1 MKKALTLFVL
11 LLMSVFAF
19 AQNPK
24 LRYQAVVR
32 DSQNKLVVEQ
42 SVTVTVNVLKADN
55 TSQFEQTLNANTNRN
70 GLMSLE
76 IGDETAAWSNIYWEG
91 AKIRT
96 AITLPNGSQV
106 VDTSNVNAV
115 PFALYANSVS
125 DEVLNNLM
133 EAQSSQ
139 MDAFQQSLDTLSHLF
154 FDYAYLDGKPCPL
167 TSTMSDG
174 TNSYPTVVIGK
185 QCWMA
190 QNLRTTAGLDYRD
203 DYFHANNNEN
213 NDEEYGLLYTWY
225 AATDNQTQDEGH
237 PMVKGICPEGWHI
250 PSIAEWNTM
259 TSYINSRPTQFKHC
273 GNGNIA
279 STLASKTRW
288 SGSSDVDC
296 SPAKDLSANNT
307 TGFNILPAGEYFNG
321 PFDYGTS
328 SYFWSS
334 SELAYNYAYHVRFFN
349 NSAEANI
356 DNFDMNGAFSV
367 RCLRN
372 KKVVSSSESASSTI
386 SCDDVKT
393 CIADELNKYTPTNQ
407 FCDVVNHCDLSSNTS
422 IANLSTLLQGLSN
435 QMENMNEKMD
445 SLNHLVD
452 SLSNQPPVQTFICG
466 SYTVDDHEGNTYNTV
481 KIGNQCWTK
490 ENMRCTTSPSTG
502 STILDRQEEISYS
515 GKKAYYYN
523 NTTSNAA
530 NGFGLLYNWCAAV
543 DTFNTTMGETSTSN
557 SHNDA
562 PDVTFTGKRRGI
574 CPQGW
579 HVPNYKDWTQLQ
591 QYMFTQSEYLCGT
604 LPNDIAKSLASTE
617 YWEIDSFHICAVGNM
632 PNENNKSG
640 FSALPAGGRAD
651 NSCDFR
657 GSNAFFW
664 SATQSNPVSAYY
676 LSISNTGAT
685 AILNP
690 YNKNVAYSVRCLRD
704 GGVTGKAGANEMQSS
719 TTSMSCDDVINCLGD
734 TLGKLNAKI
743 EAQGYTITEQGNALD
758 SLNHLVDSLSNQIP
772 TPVYPSFTCGHYT
785 VKDHEGNV
793 YNTVRIG
800 EQCWTKENM
809 RCTTSPSTGTV
820 ILEHPASSY
829 SYTGKKAYYPDSI
842 AYNVTDYGL
851 LYNWCATIDTFNTT
865 YEETSTNTDF
875 EQALQVTFSGN
886 RRGICPQG
894 WHVPSEAEWKQLRG
908 YMVSHSQYWCN
919 GDSTYIAKALA
930 SSTGW
935 SANSNDC
942 GVGNTQ
948 NNNNTSGFTALP
960 AGFYTNGFFNFG
972 YHAHFW
978 SAKQSNAFSA
988 FFFQL
993 DYYHPNVLYEDSGKN
1008 KGASVRCLRDGGI
1021 SDNTG
1026 DNEMQ
1031 ANG

>member
-24 LRYQAVVR
+24 LSYQAVVR

-96 AITLPNGSQV
+96 AVTLSNGSQV

-250 PSIAEWNTM
+250 PSKAEWDTM
-259 TSYINSRPTQFKHC
+259 ISYINSRPTQFKHC

-321 PFDYGTS
+321 PFGYGTS

-393 CIADELNKYTPTNQ
+393 CITDELNKYTPTNQ
-407 FCDVVNHCDLSSNTS
+407 FCDVVNNCDLSSNAS
-422 IANLSTLLQGLSN
+422 IANLSTLLQGLSD
-435 QMENMNEKMD
+435 QMEAMNGKMD

-452 SLSNQPPVQTFICG
+452 SLSNQAPVQTFTCG

-502 STILDRQEEISYS
+502 STILDRQDEISYS
-515 GKKAYYYN
+515 GKKAYYYDN
-523 NTTSNAA
+523 ITSNAA

-543 DTFNTTMGETSTSN
+543 DTFNTAMDETSTSTSN
-557 SHNDA
+557 EDA
-562 PDVTFTGKRRGI
+562 PDVTFTGNRRGI

-579 HVPNYKDWTQLQ
+579 HVPSDADWTQLKE
-591 QYMFTQSEYLCGT
+591 YLCTQSEYLCGT
-604 LPNDIAKSLASTE
+604 YPMDIAKSLASTE
-617 YWEIDSFHICAVGNM
+617 YWEIDSFHNCAVGNVL
-632 PNENNKSG
+632 NENNKSG
-640 FSALPAGGRAD
+640 FSALPAGERTD
-651 NSCDFR
+651 HSYDFR
-657 GSNAFFW
+657 GSTAFFW
-664 SATQSNPVSAYY
+664 SATQTNPINAYY
-676 LSISNTGAT
+676 LPISSIGAT
-685 AILNP
+685 ATLNY
-690 YNKNVAYSVRCLRD
+690 YNKSFAYSVRCLRD
-704 GGVTGKAGANEMQSS
+704 GGVTGKASANETQLAP
-719 TTSMSCDDVINCLGD
+719 TSMSCEDVMNCIGD
-734 TLGKLNAKI
+734 TLGKLNEKI
-743 EAQGYTITEQGNALD
+743 DNLNNVIDGQNAIVSEQN
-758 SLNHLVDSLSNQIP
+758 NRIDSLSNVVDSLFNLIP
-772 TPVYPSFTCGHYT
+772 FTCGES
-785 VKDHEGNV
+785 KLRDIDGNE
-793 YNTVRIG
+793 YSTILING
-800 EQCWTKENM
+800 QCWMAENLRVTHRPNGQPLINGTDSTNRENKRFYYKPTGIIKEM
-809 RCTTSPSTGTV
+809 TPEQYV
-820 ILEHPASSY
+820 AS
-829 SYTGKKAYYPDSI
+829 
-842 AYNVTDYGL
+842 YGL
-851 LYNWCATIDTFNTT
+851 LYSYTAAVDSVVPNLNFPNSNC
-865 YEETSTNTDF
+865 
-875 EQALQVTFSGN
+875 Q
-886 RRGICPQG
+886 GICPQG
-894 WHVPSEAEWKQLRG
+894 WHIPTYNEFTTISNYTDIIEIFNPSLAG
-908 YMVSHSQYWCN
+908 YFNSSQIKFKSVGETAFY
-919 GDSTYIAKALA
+919 
-930 SSTGW
+930 W
-935 SANSNDC
+935 SATPEN
-942 GVGNTQ
+942 GTQ
-948 NNNNTSGFTALP
+948 A
-960 AGFYTNGFFNFG
+960 
-972 YHAHFW
+972 
-978 SAKQSNAFSA
+978 NAWDGSRYVREHG
-988 FFFQL
+988 L
-993 DYYHPNVLYEDSGKN
+993 
-1008 KGASVRCLRDGGI
+1008 SVRCLKD
-1021 SDNTG
+1021 
-1026 DNEMQ
+1026 
-1031 ANG
+1031 